1 MSRPIKEMM
10 PSERPRERLIERGP
24 GVLTDAELL
33 AILMRTGRLGIN
45 VVAEAEQL
53 LVDAGGLVEV
63 ARMNVGDLWARP
75 GFGAAK
81 AATLVAALE
90 LGRRLARAE
99 VKKSCRLSDPDAAG
113 AYLVKLLRHERREV
127 VGFLSL
133 DSRHRL
139 LRQRDLVI
147 GTRSSAPVDTGEV
160 IRQALQDH
168 AAGVVLFHNHPSGE
182 LTPSRDDIELT
193 RRLVTACAS
202 VSVPLLD
209 HLVVAD
215 DQWLSLRVSQPAIF
229 EAAV

>member
-24 GVLTDAELL
+24 GGLSEAELL
-33 AILMRTGRLGIN
+33 AILMRTGRLGFN

-63 ARMNVGDLWARP
+63 ARMNVEDLQARP
-75 GFGAAK
+75 GIGEAK
-81 AATLVAALE
+81 ATALVAALE
-90 LGRRLARAE
+90 LGRRLARTK
-99 VKKSCRLSDPDAAG
+99 VKKRCRLSDPDTAG

-147 GTRSSAPVDTGEV
+147 GTRSSAPVDTAEL

-168 AAGVVLFHNHPSGE
+168 AAGVMLFHNHPSGE
-182 LTPSRDDIELT
+182 LTPSRDDIDLT
-193 RRLVTACAS
+193 RKLVAACAT

-215 DQWLSLRVSQPAIF
+215 DQWLSLRVTQPALF
-229 EAAV
+229 EKTV